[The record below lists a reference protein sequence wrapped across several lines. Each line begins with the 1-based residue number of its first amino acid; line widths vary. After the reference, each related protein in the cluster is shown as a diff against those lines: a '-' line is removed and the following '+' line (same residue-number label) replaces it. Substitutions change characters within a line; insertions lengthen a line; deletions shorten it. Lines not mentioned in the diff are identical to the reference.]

1 MTWSRAGSPLHL
13 IIGMGVW
20 IPHWW
25 CSLEFDGT
33 KHLQPST
40 LVFNCNS
47 RTRGKSCTQK
57 LRNTLLYG
65 YIQMDFTKCPI
76 VGHLGSFKIFCYVNS
91 VTVNILILIS
101 YYYFYRWNAH
111 EWNGWWCEI
120 HVYNTF
126 ITYYLVALQSLPSS
140 QQCKEG
146 SFSPCLH
153 LLWVFYLFPHLCIF
167 FTILKMYNFKIIK
180 F

>member
-91 VTVNILILIS
+91 VTVNILYSLAIIIFIGEMPMSGMAGDVKFMFIILLLHIIQLPCNL
-101 YYYFYRWNAH
+101 YPP
-111 EWNGWWCEI
+111 
-120 HVYNTF
+120 
-126 ITYYLVALQSLPSS
+126 PSS
-140 QQCKEG
+140 AKR
-146 SFSPCLH
+146 
-153 LLWVFYLFPHLCIF
+153 VLFPHAYVCSECFIF
-167 FTILKMYNFKIIK
+167 SLISAFFLQF
-180 F
+180 